1 MNGLSAESTRVVE
14 SVVAH
19 LVETNP
25 ADSIACAIEFL
36 QAQRAAVSE
45 TGELAAEPQAK
56 DVAPGVGGAV
66 GGAASGAASLVG
78 GGVLKAG
85 GGVLKANTAK
95 FAQPVH
101 TMIFNDIDAWKDGL
115 KGLMHP
121 PTRSISEEIKHNC
134 NGEYWEDF
142 QYVASGTAREKVVL
156 ESGSP
161 KMSNGEELVRDKG
174 HEGWTLAH
182 FMRLGN
188 VVAAKLTEPEVIVL
202 RLPGDYLGPG
212 IGRCA
217 SGRIWTIGPHVL
229 QCCTKRY
236 SSWPSWETRG

>member
-25 ADSIACAIEFL
+25 TDSIACAIEFL

-45 TGELAAEPQAK
+45 TGELAPAAEPQAQ

-66 GGAASGAASLVG
+66 GGAASGATSLVG

-115 KGLMHP
+115 AKGVHA
-121 PTRSISEEIKHNC
+121 PTNSVNIR
-134 NGEYWEDF
+134 
-142 QYVASGTAREKVVL
+142 
-156 ESGSP
+156 
-161 KMSNGEELVRDKG
+161 RDQ
-174 HEGWTLAH
+174 AQ
-182 FMRLGN
+182 
-188 VVAAKLTEPEVIVL
+188 
-202 RLPGDYLGPG
+202 
-212 IGRCA
+212 
-217 SGRIWTIGPHVL
+217 L
-229 QCCTKRY
+229 QR
-236 SSWPSWETRG
+236 